1 MEAYVIIAEVTVPA
15 ERLDEFLTHSLDD
28 ARNSVATEPG
38 CRQFDLNVSA
48 DGSPT
53 VVFYEVY
60 DDRAAFEAH
69 LQTPHFFRWNA
80 TPRKASSLRPGSS
93 TCTAINLRSAA
104 KRAFDCG
111 VQTTNEPK
119 GRNVTW

>member
-1 MEAYVIIAEVTVPA
+1 MDAYVIIAEVTVPA

-53 VVFYEVY
+53 VVFY

-69 LQTPHFFRWNA
+69 LQTPHFFRWRDA
-80 TPRKASSLRPGSS
+80 TQGWITSSRISHLHRQ
-93 TCTAINLRSAA
+93 R
-104 KRAFDCG
+104 
-111 VQTTNEPK
+111 
-119 GRNVTW
+119 

>member
-1 MEAYVIIAEVTVPA
+1 MHE

-28 ARNSVATEPG
+28 VRNSVATEPG

-53 VVFYEVY
+53 VVFY

-69 LQTPHFFRWNA
+69 LQTPHFFRWRDA
-80 TPRKASSLRPGSS
+80 TQGPHHLDPDLLPAPPLIYGRRQKGSQLSPR
-93 TCTAINLRSAA
+93 TATG
-104 KRAFDCG
+104 RARIMCVLLVLCVKVRRG
-111 VQTTNEPK
+111 
-119 GRNVTW
+119 

>member
-1 MEAYVIIAEVTVPA
+1 MDAYVIIAEVTVPA

-69 LQTPHFFRWNA
+69 LQTPHFFRWRDA
-80 TPRKASSLRPGSS
+80 TQGWITSSRISHLHRQ
-93 TCTAINLRSAA
+93 R
-104 KRAFDCG
+104 
-111 VQTTNEPK
+111 
-119 GRNVTW
+119 